1 MDINHTLPQ
10 SEHTHGLHSG
20 MLENR
25 SHWTCGDSFEEVV
38 DQSDV
43 LLAILTILAS
53 LLAVIIIAP
62 NFKQ

>member
-1 MDINHTLPQ
+1 
-10 SEHTHGLHSG
+10 